1 MSMYGANPEQLTNLG
16 TTMKHQIEPIN
27 SVIATVNS
35 VLANTT
41 WTGPAH
47 DRFASDWNSTFKTA
61 LTRLGDA
68 FQAAGTDC
76 ISRSA
81 DLQRLMGAS

>member
-1 MSMYGANPEQLTNLG
+1 MGQMGADPEQLRNLG
-16 TTMKHQIEPIN
+16 TTMKNQIEPIN
-27 SVIATVNS
+27 SLMATVS
-35 VLANTT
+35 SALANTT

-47 DRFASDWNSTFKTA
+47 DRFESDWNSTFKTA

-76 ISRSA
+76 VNRSA
-81 DLQRLMGAS
+81 DLQQLLGTS